1 MKQNALWHALGSAA
15 LLGCSAAE
23 SDPAPAFG
31 PGPVA
36 PTLPAASSGDTG
48 SSGAASGAI
57 PLGFVEEGAAPVA
70 VASCGGLVVEP
81 ERLPLDMYFL
91 VDSSGSMAEPTRSG
105 GSKWDL
111 VTDAMVDFLSS
122 TESAQINAGIGY
134 FPLGATPTCVA
145 GDAGCLCIPFIN
157 LCFANLGGSCVV
169 QDYATPAVPLVL
181 PPAPARL
188 IDDLATR
195 GFAGGTPT
203 RPALEGTYQYLESW
217 AGEHPGRKLVAVL
230 ATDGEP
236 TGCTGNGPA
245 DVAELAHAAASGPH
259 HIQTFVIGVGRS
271 LAALNQVAAAG
282 GTTQAFLTDT
292 QSDLQNDFASALNA
306 IRERSGAC
314 SFAIPERTER
324 GPVDPGFVNVRVTP
338 QGGAAAVVAKTFD
351 GTVSGCGPEGGW
363 HYDDP
368 GAPTLIQL
376 CDSTCGAAARA
387 RIDIEFGCES
397 VVQPPR

>member
-1 MKQNALWHALGSAA
+1 MKQIALWDAVGSAA
-15 LLGCSAAE
+15 LLGCSAAA
-23 SDPAPAFG
+23 SDPAPEFG
-31 PGPVA
+31 PGPGA
-36 PTLPAASSGDTG
+36 PTLPAAGSGDTD
-48 SSGAASGAI
+48 SSAAGSGAI
-57 PLGFVEEGAAPVA
+57 PLGFVEDGAAPVA
-70 VASCGGLVVEP
+70 VASCGGVVVEP

-91 VDSSGSMAEPTRSG
+91 VDSSGSMAEPTRG
-105 GSKWDL
+105 GANKWDL
-111 VTDAMVDFLSS
+111 VTDALVDFLSS
-122 TESAQINAGIGY
+122 PETSQINAGIGY
-134 FPLGATPTCVA
+134 FPLGASPTCVA
-145 GDAGCLCIPFIN
+145 GDPGCLCIPFIN
-157 LCFANLGGSCVV
+157 LCLANLGGSCTVE
-169 QDYATPAVPLVL
+169 DYATPAVPLVL

-203 RPALEGTYQYLESW
+203 RPALEGTYRYLEDW
-217 AGEHPGRKLVAVL
+217 ALEHPGRKLVAVL

-236 TGCTGNGPA
+236 TGCSANDPG
-245 DVAELAHAAASGPH
+245 DVADLARAAASGPH

-306 IRERSGAC
+306 IRDRAGTC
-314 SFAIPERTER
+314 SFAIPEQTER
-324 GPVDPGFVNVRVTP
+324 GPVDPAFVNVRVTP
-338 QGGAAAVVAKTFD
+338 PGGAAAVVAKTF
-351 GTVSGCGPEGGW
+351 GGVASGCGPQGGW
-363 HYDDP
+363 HYDNPDS
-368 GAPTLIQL
+368 PTLIQL